1 MFAAGDPDAVSVC
14 VLPDAQRGDGSA
26 ACAVA
31 MGARSFGARSTL
43 HPADSDRGYD
53 VFHATDD
60 TAGRH
65 GSDAAENDELYDAGI
80 YGLHQLYPAGRA
92 EPVLG
97 YGPADWDRATGGTQ
111 PKFAGPRNAR
121 DDGEASA
128 EEREVAVSTQLSD
141 VR

>member
-1 MFAAGDPDAVSVC
+1 MSAAGDPDAVSVC

-26 ACAVA
+26 SRAVA
-31 MGARSFGARSTL
+31 VGPRSFGARPTV
-43 HPADSDRGYD
+43 HTADCDRCHD
-53 VFHATDD
+53 VFHAADD
-60 TAGRH
+60 TAGGY
-65 GSDAAENDELYDAGI
+65 GSDAAEDDELYDAGI

-121 DDGEASA
+121 DDGEAGA
-128 EEREVAVSTQLSD
+128 EEREVAVSSQLSA